1 MQTAG
6 SDGDGYPCEGTYMGP
21 TMRWKKSLTPTRL
34 KWLLEL
40 TIFRVP
46 FLILMASK
54 GNKKNYFTVL
64 GFESSGGMMPCD

>member
-40 TIFRVP
+40 TIF
-46 FLILMASK
+46 
-54 GNKKNYFTVL
+54 
-64 GFESSGGMMPCD
+64 